1 MDKDRCLALLEEIG
15 LQLCEMEAGNRT
27 RRLAGQPPRSQ
38 NLDCLEVA
46 FQDAAGHEVGRL
58 GLDRA
63 IHSLAGDIYIFGDF
77 DLTDVVSATVVSI

>member
-1 MDKDRCLALLEEIG
+1 MDKDRRLALLEEIG
-15 LQLCEMEAGNRT
+15 AQLCERDAQNRA
-27 RRLAGQPPRSQ
+27 RRLAGQPSHGR

-63 IHSLAGDIYIFGDF
+63 IHSLAGDIYIFEDF
-77 DLTDVVSATVVSI
+77 DLTEAASATVETI

>member
-1 MDKDRCLALLEEIG
+1 MDKDRRLALLEEIG
-15 LQLCEMEAGNRT
+15 AQLCEMDTGNRT
-27 RRLAGQPPRSQ
+27 RRLAGQPPLSR

-63 IHSLAGDIYIFGDF
+63 IHSLAGDIYIFEDF
-77 DLTDVVSATVVSI
+77 DLTDAASATVVSI

>member
-1 MDKDRCLALLEEIG
+1 MDKDRRLALLEEIG
-15 LQLCEMEAGNRT
+15 AQLCEMDAGNRR
-27 RRLAGQPPRSQ
+27 RRLAGQPPRGR

-63 IHSLAGDIYIFGDF
+63 IHSLAGDIYIFEDF
-77 DLTDVVSATVVSI
+77 DLADAVSATVASI